1 MPLANCWP
9 LVGLVSATLGGVLV
23 GGGVV
28 PPLQAVPFSV
38 NAVGGLLV
46 PVKRAVESGGKAAAA
61 G

>member
-1 MPLANCWP
+1 VTNCWP

-23 GGGVV
+23 GGVV

-46 PVKRAVESGGKAAAA
+46 PLKVPLNPT
-61 G
+61 